1 MEHSTLQP
9 GTLLRG
15 GTYRVE
21 RPLSSG
27 GFGNTYVVTNVSF
40 DETFAMKEFFM
51 KDINLRDGNA
61 VTVSIPGN
69 RSTFDTQRNK
79 FMKEAK
85 RLRKL
90 KNDHVVSV
98 HDLFEENGTTYYI
111 MDFIDGESLSA
122 RLKRTGQP
130 LAEDEVRGIL
140 DQVLDALETIH
151 QQGIWHLDLK
161 PANIMMSKEGKV
173 LLIDF
178 GASKQMTP
186 GEGVTTSSGLCYTPG
201 YAPIEQIEQ
210 NMDKFGPWTDFYAL
224 GATLYHL
231 LTLNPLPSPTELMDE
246 GDTVLQYPPTVSQQM
261 RQLILRMMQTSR
273 LRRPQS
279 VAEIRALLSGKAP
292 VQEETV
298 AAPAVPKSEETQVVT
313 PPSIPKVPKPA
324 APAAPPKIVPPAVK
338 PEPRKPQPAHV
349 YEEPK
354 RSRPVWPFI
363 AAAAVVLVLLLGV
376 GGFFVSHLLKS
387 DNKVA
392 VVDSVSTLDPAA
404 ESELEALAAVN
415 PEPATDGSP
424 REETPA
430 KPEQGNT
437 PSREETT
444 STRPTSAIGTFEV
457 EGSTENAPVQTV
469 QKNDVPQSKPADD
482 NKVFDVVEQQPT
494 FRGGDVRAWI
504 ASHVQYPPVA
514 AENNVQ
520 GRVVIG
526 FIIERDGSV
535 SNVQV
540 LRGVDPSLDKEAVRV
555 VKSMPKWNPGKQN
568 GSTVRVKYNV
578 PVVFRL
584 E

>member
-1 MEHSTLQP
+1 M
-9 GTLLRG
+9 
-15 GTYRVE
+15 V
-21 RPLSSG
+21 
-27 GFGNTYVVTNVSF
+27 
-40 DETFAMKEFFM
+40 
-51 KDINLRDGNA
+51 
-61 VTVSIPGN
+61 
-69 RSTFDTQRNK
+69 
-79 FMKEAK
+79 
-85 RLRKL
+85 
-90 KNDHVVSV
+90 
-98 HDLFEENGTTYYI
+98 
-111 MDFIDGESLSA
+111 
-122 RLKRTGQP
+122 
-130 LAEDEVRGIL
+130 
-140 DQVLDALETIH
+140 
-151 QQGIWHLDLK
+151 
-161 PANIMMSKEGKV
+161 SKEGKA

-246 GDTVLQYPPTVSQQM
+246 GDTVLQYPPTVSPQM

-292 VQEETV
+292 VADETV
-298 AAPAVPKSEETQVVT
+298 AAPAVPKSEETKLVT

-324 APAAPPKIVPPAVK
+324 APAAPPKRVPPAAR
-338 PEPRKPQPAHV
+338 PEPRKPQPAPV

-376 GGFFVSHLLKS
+376 GGFFVSRMLKS

-392 VVDSVSTLDPAA
+392 VVDSVSTIGPEAA
-404 ESELEALAAVN
+404 ESELEALAAVT
-415 PEPATDGSP
+415 PETATDEPA

-430 KPEQGNT
+430 KPEQGST
-437 PSREETT
+437 PSTREEPA
-444 STRPTSAIGTFEV
+444 STRPAQEIGVFDV
-457 EGSTENAPVQTV
+457 EGSTENAPVQSI
-469 QKNDVPQSKPADD
+469 QKNDVPQRNPADD
-482 NKVFDVVEQQPT
+482 MIFDVVEQQPT
-494 FRGGDVRAWI
+494 FREGDVRTWI
-504 ASHVQYPPVA
+504 ASRVQYPPVA

-520 GRVVIG
+520 GRVVVG

-535 SNVQV
+535 SHVQV

-568 GSTVRVKYNV
+568 GSTVRVKYSV
-578 PVVFRL
+578 PITFRL
-584 E
+584 